1 MNLPYLEFVDVDL
14 SLLVSFRAHIHR
26 SADQEEI
33 RVGICIHVDSL
44 QDAAEVGTDLPNK
57 AAVDETTALQKTQR
71 RTRKQTFLCLASKP
85 LCAAVTCYRS
95 LEDYYSLIL
104 LKVGCINSTRV
115 ESPPRQRQRKRLT
128 CCPFS
133 IWETTMFFS
142 SSRR

>member
-57 AAVDETTALQKTQR
+57 AAVDETQQR
-71 RTRKQTFLCLASKP
+71 YRKPNDKP
-85 LCAAVTCYRS
+85 GNRRFCVLPLSRS
-95 LEDYYSLIL
+95 VL
-104 LKVGCINSTRV
+104 L
-115 ESPPRQRQRKRLT
+115 
-128 CCPFS
+128 
-133 IWETTMFFS
+133 
-142 SSRR
+142 